1 MKPTPTERQALKT
14 ARTLTALSLDDA
26 AALAARSDLHAFAHR
41 HDRQRLAETRLVQAA
56 DDWHHR
62 QLRLSL
68 YHHALRD
75 GDRTETFRQR
85 VTALDRP
92 TKRIRQTLTD
102 THAALKHAQDTA
114 FRLF

>member
-1 MKPTPTERQALKT
+1 MQPTPTERLALNT

-26 AALAARSDLHAFAHR
+26 AALAALPDLQTFAR
-41 HDRQRLAETRLVQAA
+41 RYDRQRLAETRLVQAA

-68 YHHALRD
+68 YHRALREA
-75 GDRTETFRQR
+75 DRSEAAHLR

-102 THAALKHAQDTA
+102 AHADLKQAQDAA

>member
-1 MKPTPTERQALKT
+1 MKPTPTERLALAA

-26 AALAARSDLHAFAHR
+26 AALAALPDLHTFAHR
-41 HDRQRLAETRLVQAA
+41 HDRHRLAETRLVQAA

-68 YHHALRD
+68 YRRALRD

-102 THAALKHAQDTA
+102 AHAGLKQAQDAA

>member
-1 MKPTPTERQALKT
+1 MKPTPTERLAIAA
-14 ARTLTALSLDDA
+14 ARQLTALSLDDA
-26 AALAARSDLHAFAHR
+26 AALAALPDLHTFAHR

-56 DDWHHR
+56 DDWTHR

-68 YHHALRD
+68 YRHALRD
-75 GDRTETFRQR
+75 GDRTETARQR

-92 TKRIRQTLTD
+92 TKRIRQNLTD
-102 THAALKHAQDTA
+102 AHATLKHVQDAA